1 MKKILLSIFISLF
14 CLNLFSKDHIP
25 VIEDYYNFMQ
35 SKTMIVMDGA
45 ILSEFNSVI
54 EEVVKR
60 SWTITPFE
68 IISSKEF
75 EKLKHN
81 PELSFLLTSNVTF
94 RKDKTKARYRFLSL
108 VMGEK
113 DTELKK
119 MPDLCSLPLSYIS
132 VEGESYFYKLEA
144 FVLFIQNHVS
154 NVLSNEKL
162 IGDTGLKRYNKIKG
176 ALADKVLYLTKE
188 DLAKDIRT
196 ESAIAAIYPYE
207 FKIVTR
213 DEIAEAIKVRD
224 EKVVFLH
231 KVGPEGTRVR
241 ARVYKLLVGAADSKL
256 YYFDYK
262 MIKHASDDAFQ
273 LKDLKKLK

>member
-1 MKKILLSIFISLF
+1 MKKKLIVFLLSLF
-14 CLNLFSKDHIP
+14 SLNLFSQEHIP
-25 VIEDYYNFMQ
+25 VIEDYYNFLQ
-35 SKTMIVMDGA
+35 SKTMIVMDSEV
-45 ILSEFNSVI
+45 LSEFNSVI

-60 SWTITPFE
+60 SWTITPYE

-94 RKDKTKARYRFLSL
+94 RKDKTKARYKFLSL

-113 DTELKK
+113 DSELKK
-119 MPDLCSLPLSYIS
+119 MPDLCSLPLSYVS

-154 NVLSNEKL
+154 NVLNNEKL
-162 IGDTGLKRYNKIKG
+162 IGDMGLKKYNKVKG

-188 DLAKDIRT
+188 DLAKDIKS
-196 ESAIAAIYPYE
+196 ESSIAAVFPYE

-213 DEIAEAIKVRD
+213 DEIAQAIKDRD

-231 KVGPEGTRVR
+231 KVGPEGTRIR

-256 YYFDYK
+256 YYFDYV
-262 MIKHASDDAFQ
+262 MIKHVSDDAFQ